1 MLISLIGT
9 GNVGTNLQAAL
20 TKAGHEVV
28 WLRGRDFKAEDIR
41 GEVVIVSVKDDA
53 LPAVASKLGN
63 QGALVVHTA
72 GSIHMNALPCPRRGV
87 LYPMQTFSKSRL
99 VDFKSVP
106 LFLETEREE
115 DMALLDELSRTIS
128 DSIHHTD
135 SEGRRLLHLA
145 AVFASNFANHCYA
158 LSADILKA
166 KGIDF
171 DVMLPLIDETARKV
185 HQLPP
190 REAQTGPAVRGDEG
204 VIKKQS
210 EMLSGTCKEVYDL
223 MSKSIQERPLSG
235 SPEGE
240 KEIAK

>member
-1 MLISLIGT
+1 MKVTLIGT

-53 LPAVASKLGN
+53 LPSVAKRLKDVDS
-63 QGALVVHTA
+63 LVVHTA
-72 GSIHMNALPCPRRGV
+72 GSIHMNVLPCPRRGV
-87 LYPMQTFSKSRL
+87 LYPMQTFSKSRI
-99 VDFKSVP
+99 VNFKSVP

-115 DMALLDELSRTIS
+115 DMPLLDELSRTIS
-128 DSIHHTD
+128 DCIHHTD

-145 AVFASNFANHCYA
+145 AVFASNFANHCYT

-166 KGIDF
+166 KRIDF
-171 DVMLPLIDETARKV
+171 EVMLPLIDETARKV

-190 REAQTGPAVRGDEG
+190 NEAQTGPAVRGDEG
-204 VIKKQS
+204 VMKKQC
-210 EMLSGTCKEVYDL
+210 EMLSGTAKEVYEL
-223 MSKSIQERPLSG
+223 MSKSIQERPLSLASVG
-235 SPEGE
+235 KPPQC
-240 KEIAK
+240 